1 MSLPVTPRR
10 SGTALLAT
18 VLIASATSVTS
29 AAPLTASVTGPTQ
42 SGLVDAVV
50 TITPRSQ
57 NNQSAPDEIPEASA
71 AIMDQKHKQF
81 VPHVLAIRTGSPVTF
96 PNSDNIRHSVY
107 SFSPAKRFELPLYS
121 GEPAAPVKFDTAGVV
136 ALGCNIHDKM
146 IGYIYVSDSP
156 WFGVTD
162 SDGRVGFDV
171 PPGEYLVTFWHP
183 YAPDKMPVK
192 INATVRPQGATVSH
206 NFAVLNPDP
215 RTRAAA
221 PADNPFRR
229 RTFNE

>member
-1 MSLPVTPRR
+1 MNLSVTRR
-10 SGTALLAT
+10 RFDATILAT
-18 VLIASATSVTS
+18 VLILAATSGTT
-29 AAPLTASVTGPTQ
+29 AAPLTASVTGPTL
-42 SGLVDAVV
+42 SGLANAVV
-50 TITPRSQ
+50 AITPLSPH
-57 NNQSAPDEIPEASA
+57 SDTGTPTTSL

-121 GEPAAPVKFDTAGVV
+121 GEPAAPVEFETAGVV
-136 ALGCNIHDKM
+136 TLGCNIHDKM

-162 SDGRVGFDV
+162 SDGRAGFDV
-171 PPGEYLVTFWHP
+171 PPGEYSITFWHP

-192 INATVRPQGATVSH
+192 LITTVRPQGATVSH
-206 NFAVLNPDP
+206 KFTVLNPDP
-215 RTRAAA
+215 REATAA

-229 RTFNE
+229 RTFNEQ